1 MKLSLTFVEAE
12 QMFDWGDAT
21 QPAEVASLRSV
32 KIPFLYP
39 TIKPPHFY
47 HKHTNYLA
55 TVPHETLT
63 IVEIKTFNPSLKLVI
78 HWNTDKCDEHF

>member
-21 QPAEVASLRSV
+21 QLTEVASLRSV

-55 TVPHETLT
+55 TASTRDLDNCGDKNFQSV
-63 IVEIKTFNPSLKLVI
+63 IKISNSLEYRQV
-78 HWNTDKCDEHF
+78 

>member
-21 QPAEVASLRSV
+21 QPTEVASLRSV

-55 TVPHETLT
+55 TASTRDLDNCGDKNFQSV
-63 IVEIKTFNPSLKLVI
+63 IKISNSLEYRQV
-78 HWNTDKCDEHF
+78 

>member
-21 QPAEVASLRSV
+21 QPTEVASLRSV

-55 TVPHETLT
+55 TASTRDLDNSGDKNFQSV
-63 IVEIKTFNPSLKLVI
+63 IKISNSLEYRQV
-78 HWNTDKCDEHF
+78 